1 MDIPVKLIS
10 YSVLKDNIS
19 VQLVC
24 EEGKDEEPTLPLK
37 LTALQGQH
45 RYLHIGDLETK
56 GLIKSVAIRKGIHIL
71 LHLPCTQHVAKKL
84 FFMMNADNHVR
95 LIPVSE
101 NEGKLNELLEKAATK
116 TRKPPKELLK
126 ELTTFTNKSGKLI
139 EGRESAGEL
148 SPRHQE
154 VVIYRLTQML
164 HNDNA

>member
-1 MDIPVKLIS
+1 MDISVKLIS

-24 EEGKDEEPTLPLK
+24 DEGKDDDPTLPLQ
-37 LTALQGQH
+37 LTSLQGQH
-45 RYLHIGDLETK
+45 RYIHIGELETK
-56 GLIKSVAIRKGIHIL
+56 GMIKSVAIRKGIHIL
-71 LHLPCTQHVAKKL
+71 LHLPCTQYVAKKL
-84 FFMMNADNHVR
+84 FYMMESGKQVR

-101 NEGKLNELLEKAATK
+101 SEGKLNELLEKAAKMTDK
-116 TRKPPKELLK
+116 APNELLK

-154 VVIYRLTQML
+154 VVIYRLNQML
-164 HNDNA
+164 HGDNA

>member
-1 MDIPVKLIS
+1 
-10 YSVLKDNIS
+10 
-19 VQLVC
+19 
-24 EEGKDEEPTLPLK
+24 
-37 LTALQGQH
+37 
-45 RYLHIGDLETK
+45 
-56 GLIKSVAIRKGIHIL
+56 
-71 LHLPCTQHVAKKL
+71 
-84 FFMMNADNHVR
+84 
-95 LIPVSE
+95 
-101 NEGKLNELLEKAATK
+101 LNELLEKAATK